1 MNILIVGLGMIGSS
15 YAKGL
20 TDTKKH
26 NVFAVDH
33 KMSSIN
39 KAKDLGYIV
48 DGSLDPNDFISKSDL
63 IILSIYP
70 NGMKEFLKTYKFNG
84 QIVTDVTGVKC
95 HFINDIIEDNF
106 EFIGSHPMAGSEKV
120 GIDACN
126 PDVFK
131 GANFLITKKPNNT
144 DKAVNVLKE
153 IATDL
158 HFGKIKVTT
167 PEYHDDVIAFT
178 SQLPHAIACSLV
190 NSDDDPDTPS
200 NTGDSFRNLTR
211 IASINGKLW
220 SELFIANKEN
230 LLKHIER
237 FQVEI
242 EKFRVAVENSDK
254 DELLELFRKSKEK
267 KDGYNGANN

>member
-1 MNILIVGLGMIGSS
+1 MIGSS

-20 TDTKKH
+20 SKKH
-26 NVFAVDH
+26 NVYAVDH

-39 KAKDLGYIV
+39 KAKELGYIV
-48 DGSLDPNDFISKSDL
+48 DGSLNPEDFISKCDL

-70 NGMKEFLKTYKFNG
+70 KGMLEFLKAYKFNG

-95 HFINDIIEDNF
+95 HFINDIVEDNF

-131 GANFLITKKPNNT
+131 GANFLITKRPSNT
-144 DKAVNVLKE
+144 NRAVEVVSE
-153 IATDL
+153 IANDL
-158 HFGKIKVTT
+158 GFGKIKIVT

-220 SELFIANKEN
+220 SELFISNKDN
-230 LLKHIER
+230 LLKHIIK
-237 FQVEI
+237 FQEELDKFKKAI
-242 EKFRVAVENSDK
+242 EDSNY
-254 DELLELFRKSKEK
+254 DELMELFRKSKEK
-267 KDGYNGANN
+267 KDGYNGTRN